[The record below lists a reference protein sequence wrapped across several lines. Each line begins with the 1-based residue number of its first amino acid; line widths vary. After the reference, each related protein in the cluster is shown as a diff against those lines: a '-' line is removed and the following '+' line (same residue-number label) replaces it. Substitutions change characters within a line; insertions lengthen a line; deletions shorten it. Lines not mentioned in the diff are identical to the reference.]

1 MSDNIQELLD
11 GNIAW
16 VEEIRAKEPRFFEEL
31 SQGQSPKYL
40 WIGCSDSRVPPTQI
54 TKSQPGSIFV
64 QRNIANLVVHTDDN
78 LLSVVYY
85 AVKYLKVEHVVVCGH
100 YGCGGVMAAMD
111 TQSYG
116 YLDNWLMSLKNT
128 YSKHQDE
135 LNSIPIMKK
144 RTDRFVEI
152 NIQEQVK
159 NLARISFIQDE
170 WAKGN
175 KLQLHGW
182 VYSLE
187 DGLLKDLKV
196 SHSDNSSLE
205 PIFQFNPPQA

>member
-16 VEEIRAKEPRFFEEL
+16 VEETLIKDPRFFEAL
-31 SQGQSPKYL
+31 SQGQAPKYL
-40 WIGCSDSRVPPTQI
+40 WIGCSDSRVAPTQI

-64 QRNIANLVVHTDDN
+64 QRNIANLVVHTDAN

-111 TQSYG
+111 TQSHG

-196 SHSDNSSLE
+196 SHRDNSTLGA
-205 PIFQFNPPQA
+205 IFQFNPPQP

>member
-64 QRNIANLVVHTDDN
+64 QRNIANLVVHTDAN

-116 YLDNWLMSLKNT
+116 S
-128 YSKHQDE
+128 
-135 LNSIPIMKK
+135 
-144 RTDRFVEI
+144 
-152 NIQEQVK
+152 
-159 NLARISFIQDE
+159 
-170 WAKGN
+170 
-175 KLQLHGW
+175 
-182 VYSLE
+182 
-187 DGLLKDLKV
+187 
-196 SHSDNSSLE
+196 
-205 PIFQFNPPQA
+205 

>member
-1 MSDNIQELLD
+1 MFI
-11 GNIAW
+11 
-16 VEEIRAKEPRFFEEL
+16 
-31 SQGQSPKYL
+31 
-40 WIGCSDSRVPPTQI
+40 
-54 TKSQPGSIFV
+54 GSIFV

-175 KLQLHGW
+175 
-182 VYSLE
+182 
-187 DGLLKDLKV
+187 
-196 SHSDNSSLE
+196 
-205 PIFQFNPPQA
+205 FNFTVGSTL